1 MSATRDWNL
10 DCKVYVGEIGYGTV
24 KQDLEDV
31 FSEYGPLKNVWVARN
46 PPGFAFVEFE
56 DYRDAKDAVDALD
69 GTRINGRRAR
79 VEMSSGKSRWGSQG
93 PPPRRGP
100 RYGGGDR
107 RRSRVKSL
115 HSVIRLNKQHYL
127 PLILI
132 PNQRSAIQLKISHL
146 DWVGSAAALSNVC
159 RQNNDLLTFVDIDQH
174 NY

>member
-107 RRSRVKSL
+107 RRSRSRSRSPYSRRRSPSPSVRRRSPSPRRPRRSTSRDRSRRRSSTPRDRSSVGKSPASRDKSL
-115 HSVIRLNKQHYL
+115 S
-127 PLILI
+127 
-132 PNQRSAIQLKISHL
+132 RSP
-146 DWVGSAAALSNVC
+146 
-159 RQNNDLLTFVDIDQH
+159 
-174 NY
+174 